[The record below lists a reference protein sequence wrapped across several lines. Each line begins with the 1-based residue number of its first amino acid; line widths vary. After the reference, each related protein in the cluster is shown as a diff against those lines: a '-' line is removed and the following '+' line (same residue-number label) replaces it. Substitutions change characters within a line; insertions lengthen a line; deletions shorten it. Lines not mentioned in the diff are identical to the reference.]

1 MLNQETK
8 RRIDSARDILVGK
21 VPDPKAQVEQI
32 TTALIYKFMDDMDKE
47 SEELGVF
54 AHTNGTHFT
63 HEKGPSTCK
72 MIIKKGPT
80 PRILSVVGIGVLMS
94 CGKVFCAKRG
104 KLSNDLYL
112 WSGTPGVSRLSPP

>member
-1 MLNQETK
+1 
-8 RRIDSARDILVGK
+8 
-21 VPDPKAQVEQI
+21 
-32 TTALIYKFMDDMDKE
+32 
-47 SEELGVF
+47 
-54 AHTNGTHFT
+54 
-63 HEKGPSTCK
+63 

-112 WSGTPGVSRLSPP
+112 WSGTPGVSRLSPPRTLLNNDHRKLHPRFIVAWYVAGHLEFPEWGTLLESIIHAFRFASRNI